1 MKKKT
6 STAGS
11 TKITVKNVKAFVG
24 LFNTFSIFGKSM
36 MMRESVELMI
46 AGGKLIIK
54 GNNGELKMARAVEVD
69 HDLIE
74 NQNQSIL
81 VPYARLSQ
89 SLKLL
94 KGDVGLTIV
103 EDDAGVKLVI
113 DQDDKEYKITGE
125 KVEDPITFVKKN
137 EKTIRVVSDIF
148 KAGLRKTLAFT
159 EPVNTIRIAMTGVK
173 LTCKSK
179 VLTFWGT
186 CGTIACR
193 YDVPVD
199 FDDEFSVL
207 IPPATVKMLTEVETK
222 EFELSM
228 LESSIRIDYADG
240 QGVVE
245 SALIIE
251 PYPNI
256 ESVIDD
262 KVASADNQFVVSKTA
277 LAGLFQ
283 MASFYADP
291 NSHAV
296 VLIVTP
302 DRIECRGEDLDF
314 GADCRTWTGG
324 ERTLLKPILTKI
336 SAVLMATALN
346 VIDTE
351 NVVISV
357 WDRGNQSAFI
367 ITPDVE
373 NSNAKVL
380 ALVMPQRIDEYDV
393 EYEKIMQGQG
403 VEASV

>member
-74 NQNQSIL
+74 NQYQSIL

-256 ESVIDD
+256 ESVVDD
-262 KVASADNQFVVSKTA
+262 KVAVGRQ
-277 LAGLFQ
+277 
-283 MASFYADP
+283 
-291 NSHAV
+291 
-296 VLIVTP
+296 
-302 DRIECRGEDLDF
+302 
-314 GADCRTWTGG
+314 
-324 ERTLLKPILTKI
+324 
-336 SAVLMATALN
+336 
-346 VIDTE
+346 
-351 NVVISV
+351 SV
-357 WDRGNQSAFI
+357 C
-367 ITPDVE
+367 
-373 NSNAKVL
+373 
-380 ALVMPQRIDEYDV
+380 
-393 EYEKIMQGQG
+393 G
-403 VEASV
+403 VEDSPCGFVPNGQFLRRPEFTCGCFDCDSGPYRMPRRRSGFWCRLAEPGLVESARFLSLF